1 MERMS
6 ARRAPRTL
14 LLTLATFLLVFGGNV
29 ARSAHW
35 LLVPHRLCETHGRWE
50 HALAPD
56 TNAAYPDGADEDGA
70 DEERSDRP
78 SGPRLVNANSAH
90 EECSLGACAR
100 LEPALALGE
109 STRPAPERARLV
121 RVERTPSARV
131 SAVPLLLLAPKH
143 SPPA

>member
-1 MERMS
+1 MEPMS

-56 TNAAYPDGADEDGA
+56 ANAAHPARGDADGAN
-70 DEERSDRP
+70 EERSDRP
-78 SGPRLVNANSAH
+78 SGPRLVNANATH

-100 LEPALALGE
+100 IEPALALSE
-109 STRPAPERARLV
+109 ASRPAPERARLL